1 MPAIWLCTALWQPVQ
16 QSSSKEGMNMA
27 TKEIALKGRKKGAVV
42 VPSKKTMNFVHHQS
56 SFNPK
61 KVVPLILAAVIV
73 IAVFFKFGIMD
84 QLDKK
89 TAAYNEL
96 ALKQEQLAAVNTR
109 LAGYDELEQQY
120 GRYSYGWMDE
130 SEVNM
135 VSRMDV
141 LALVEE
147 KITPASVVENLA
159 VNNNVLTLNIHG
171 ITLEQASA
179 MVKSLEES
187 PLVSSATVYNAV
199 AENAEEASNFMSIIL
214 TKEAE

>member
-1 MPAIWLCTALWQPVQ
+1 MAA
-16 QSSSKEGMNMA
+16 KEKARMG
-27 TKEIALKGRKKGAVV
+27 KKKGAVV
-42 VPSKKTMNFVHHQS
+42 APTKKTMNFVHHQS
-56 SFNPK
+56 SINYK
-61 KVVPLILAAVIV
+61 KLVPIILVLVIVAAVF
-73 IAVFFKFGIMD
+73 AKFGIMD

-96 ALKQEQLAAVNTR
+96 ALKQEQLAAVNAKLT
-109 LAGYDELEQQY
+109 GYAELEKQY
-120 GRYSYGWMDE
+120 GRYSYGWMNNT
-130 SEVNM
+130 EVNL

-141 LALVEE
+141 LKLVED
-147 KITPASVVENLA
+147 KIAPAAVIENLA

-187 PLVSSATVYNAV
+187 ELVVSATVYNAV
-199 AENAEEASNFMSIIL
+199 AEEAEEASIFMSIIL

>member
-1 MPAIWLCTALWQPVQ
+1 MAEIKTKLTKQKAVQ
-16 QSSSKEGMNMA
+16 
-27 TKEIALKGRKKGAVV
+27 

-56 SFNPK
+56 SFDLK
-61 KVVPLILAAVIV
+61 KVLPVLVIILAI
-73 IAVFFKFGIMD
+73 GIIFAKVGI
-84 QLDKK
+84 LDPLAEK

-96 ALKQEQLAAVNTR
+96 SLKQEQLAAINTK
-109 LAGYDELEQQY
+109 LTGYDELAKEY

-130 SEVNM
+130 TEVNM

-141 LALVEE
+141 LHLVEE
-147 KITPASVVENLA
+147 EISSKAYIDNLA

-179 MVKSLEES
+179 MVKSLEERG
-187 PLVSSATVYNAV
+187 LVESAAVYNAV
-199 AENAEEASNFMSIIL
+199 AEQAEEAKIFMSIIM

>member
-1 MPAIWLCTALWQPVQ
+1 MAEIKTKLTKQKAVQ
-16 QSSSKEGMNMA
+16 
-27 TKEIALKGRKKGAVV
+27 

-56 SFNPK
+56 SFDLK
-61 KVVPLILAAVIV
+61 KVLPVLVIILAI
-73 IAVFFKFGIMD
+73 GIIFAKVGI
-84 QLDKK
+84 LDPLAEK

-96 ALKQEQLAAVNTR
+96 SLKQEQLAAINTK
-109 LAGYDELEQQY
+109 LTGYDELAREY

-130 SEVNM
+130 TEVNM

-141 LALVEE
+141 LHLVEE
-147 KITPASVVENLA
+147 EISSKAYIDNLA

-179 MVKSLEES
+179 MVKSLEERG
-187 PLVSSATVYNAV
+187 LVESAAVYNAV
-199 AENAEEASNFMSIIL
+199 AEEAEEAKIFMSIIM

>member
-1 MPAIWLCTALWQPVQ
+1 
-16 QSSSKEGMNMA
+16 MA
-27 TKEIALKGRKKGAVV
+27 KTETKKITKTKKAPLL
-42 VPSKKTMNFVHHQS
+42 PSKKTMNFVHHQS

-61 KVVPLILAAVIV
+61 KVLPLAIVVVIIAAVFV
-73 IAVFFKFGIMD
+73 KFGIMD

-89 TAAYNEL
+89 TVAYGEL
-96 ALKQEQLAAVNTR
+96 AQRQEQLAVVNAK
-109 LAGYDELEQQY
+109 LAGYDELAQQY

-141 LALVEE
+141 LALVEA
-147 KITPASVVENLA
+147 KITPAAAVENIA

-187 PLVSSATVYNAV
+187 EMVSSATVYNAN
-199 AENAEEASNFMSIIL
+199 AENAEEASIFLSIIL

>member
-1 MPAIWLCTALWQPVQ
+1 MAKTETKKVAKTKKTPALPT
-16 QSSSKEGMNMA
+16 
-27 TKEIALKGRKKGAVV
+27 
-42 VPSKKTMNFVHHQS
+42 KKTMNFVHHES

-61 KVVPLILAAVIV
+61 KVLPLAIV
-73 IAVFFKFGIMD
+73 VVLVAGLFAKFGIMD

-89 TAAYNEL
+89 TAAYNDL
-96 ALKQEQLAAVNTR
+96 AQRQEQLAVVNAK
-109 LAGYDELEQQY
+109 LAGYDELEKQY

-141 LALVEE
+141 LALVEK
-147 KITPASVVENLA
+147 KISPAAVIENIA
-159 VNNNVLTLNIHG
+159 VNGNVLTLNIHG

-187 PLVSSATVYNAV
+187 EMVTSATVYNAD
-199 AENAEEASNFMSIIL
+199 AATAEEANIFLSIIL

>member
-1 MPAIWLCTALWQPVQ
+1 MAEIKTKLIKQKAVQ
-16 QSSSKEGMNMA
+16 
-27 TKEIALKGRKKGAVV
+27 

-61 KVVPLILAAVIV
+61 KVLPVLVIILAI
-73 IAVFFKFGIMD
+73 GIIFAKVGI
-84 QLDKK
+84 LDPLAEK

-96 ALKQEQLAAVNTR
+96 SLKQEQLAAINTK
-109 LAGYDELEQQY
+109 LTGYDELAREY

-130 SEVNM
+130 TEVNM

-141 LALVEE
+141 LHLVEE
-147 KITPASVVENLA
+147 EISSKAYIDNLA

-179 MVKSLEES
+179 MVKSLEERG
-187 PLVSSATVYNAV
+187 LVESAAVYNAV
-199 AENAEEASNFMSIIL
+199 AEEAEEAKIFMSIIM